1 MERVGG
7 AETNFKPCQNV
18 YKLQERCIVLNK
30 AVYPNSDCTS
40 LFSCLLYTFSSS
52 TDRHKLKPVFS
63 LWRFGMEGV
72 GSAETNFKP
81 CQDWYGFFSVLS
93 VEKWGFY
100 TKMSAGIPPTG
111 HNRDSDSS
119 LVCDL
124 RRSVLHALTWL
135 ASCHL
140 SVLFQKLMR
149 NRIFWPLSLFKRA
162 LKSWMSSPHPAR
174 PVHLVYFQN

>member
-72 GSAETNFKP
+72 GSAGTNFKP

-93 VEKWGFY
+93 VEK
-100 TKMSAGIPPTG
+100 
-111 HNRDSDSS
+111 
-119 LVCDL
+119 
-124 RRSVLHALTWL
+124 
-135 ASCHL
+135 
-140 SVLFQKLMR
+140 
-149 NRIFWPLSLFKRA
+149 
-162 LKSWMSSPHPAR
+162 
-174 PVHLVYFQN
+174 